1 MQSHFFLLLFY
12 PYAAVLD
19 TVGREVALMN
29 VLQLQNNK
37 DALIEMIKGIVA
49 APDGAPGAHH
59 SVVAADHA
67 MTPPKQER
75 QT

>member
-1 MQSHFFLLLFY
+1 
-12 PYAAVLD
+12 
-19 TVGREVALMN
+19 MN